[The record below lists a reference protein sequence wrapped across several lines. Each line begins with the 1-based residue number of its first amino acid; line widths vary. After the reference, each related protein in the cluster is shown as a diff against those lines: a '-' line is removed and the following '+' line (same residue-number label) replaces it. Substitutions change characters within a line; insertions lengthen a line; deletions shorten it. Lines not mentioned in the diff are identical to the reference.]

1 MPAAVDYRFYYLD
14 NFQQVLDWI
23 AQRYAD
29 LLSEEER
36 DFIATF
42 PGLPLVSRALFVRM
56 MMRRGEFFR
65 TSKLDY
71 PEIGDPLAAA
81 RALPAPWLGEDPV
94 LTLEQLFALAT
105 KPELVRCFALGAA
118 LKPARKSELLEVLR
132 QDPAHARARPW
143 SQWLADDTDVLL
155 HLRQQA
161 LCDRLRLMF
170 FGNLRQDWSEFVL
183 ADLGMFRYER
193 IAFAPQAR
201 GFRSRAD
208 IDHYLHLHA
217 CKQRYHAGDAPAA
230 ILPDLLAEVP
240 AGGYDNAWLASRF
253 DRLMFQLG
261 QAFEKLQDWAQAQ
274 AVYAA
279 SRYPGARART
289 VRVLEKQG
297 RFGAAHALL
306 QAALRAPENEAERQ
320 QLLRV
325 APRLARQ
332 LGHPPPAREAAPV
345 VQRMDLVLPATGQRV
360 ELVVQAHLQCAQAPV
375 FYVENALA
383 TALFG
388 LLCWDAIFAALPGA
402 FFHPFQRGPADLYSA
417 DFHAR
422 RQQEFAR
429 CLARLDDGSHHQAIL
444 ATYDAKLGLQSSFV
458 AWDWL
463 HREMLVMA
471 LECIPA
477 AHLKLWC
484 LRILEDVR
492 ENRSGFP
499 DLIQFWPDER
509 RYRMIEVKGPGDRL
523 QDNQQRWLAYC
534 ARHDMPVSVCY
545 LQWAPEA
552 A

>member
-1 MPAAVDYRFYYLD
+1 MPDAVDHRYYYLD

-23 AQRYAD
+23 AQRYDD
-29 LLSEEER
+29 LLSVEER

-42 PGLPLVSRALFVRM
+42 PGLPLASRALFVRM

-65 TSKLDY
+65 ASKLDY
-71 PEIGDPLAAA
+71 PEIGEPLQAAA
-81 RALPAPWLGEDPV
+81 ALPAAWLDYDPV
-94 LTLEQLFALAT
+94 LTLEQFFDLST
-105 KPELVRCFALGAA
+105 KPELVRCFSLDGT
-118 LKPARKSELLEVLR
+118 LKSARKSELLARLA
-132 QDPAHARARPW
+132 QDPAHTRARAW
-143 SQWLADDTDVLL
+143 SQWQASATDVLL

-193 IAFAPQAR
+193 IAFSPQAR

-208 IDHYLHLHA
+208 VDHYLHLHA
-217 CKQRYHAGDAPAA
+217 CKERYHAGEAPAA
-230 ILPDLLAEVP
+230 ILPALLAGVP

-261 QAFEKLQDWAQAQ
+261 QAFEKAQDWTQAQ

-289 VRVLEKQG
+289 VRVLEKHG
-297 RFGAAHALL
+297 KFGAAHALL
-306 QAALRAPENEAERQ
+306 QDALRAPESEAERQ
-320 QLLRV
+320 HLLRM

-332 LGHPPPAREAAPV
+332 LGHPPPAREVAAV
-345 VQRMDLVLPATGQRV
+345 VERMDLVLPATGQRV
-360 ELVVQAHLQCAQAPV
+360 EMVVQAHLQGTQAPV

-388 LLCWDAIFAALPGA
+388 LLCWDAIFAATPGA

-422 RQQEFAR
+422 RQQEFTH
-429 CLARLDDGSHHQAIL
+429 CLARLDDGSHRQAIL
-444 ATYDAKLGLQSSFV
+444 STYDAKHGLQSSFV

-463 HREMLVMA
+463 SRELLVMA
-471 LECIPA
+471 LDCIPT

-499 DLIQFWPDER
+499 DLIQFWPGER

-534 ARHDMPVSVCY
+534 ARHDMPVAVCY
-545 LQWAPEA
+545 LQWTSEA